1 MNQLSSIW
9 KPEVLNWWTEN
20 DIKMPVIWADPFFLF
35 VCLFVCFL
43 GWAADPLKRQAEEDV
58 LMWPL
63 EDSQLAG

>member
-9 KPEVLNWWTEN
+9 KSEVLNWWTEN
-20 DIKMPVIWADPFFLF
+20 DIKMPVIRADPLFF
-35 VCLFVCFL
+35 CLFVCFL
-43 GWAADPLKRQAEEDV
+43 GGGADPLKRQAEEDV